1 MEINLIR
8 STDLGSQALNYYV
21 DKERVDVCQALIGD
35 IIDQILINTEKNDIP
50 EQESHEL
57 VIAGIIKM
65 IRQEAERNGY
75 HSLSY
80 ELKDI
85 E

>member
-1 MEINLIR
+1 LIQR
-8 STDLGSQALNYYV
+8 ADLGSQALNYYV
-21 DKERVDVCQALIGD
+21 DKERIDICQALISD
-35 IIDQILINTEKNDIP
+35 IIDQILINTEKDDIP

-65 IRQEAERNGY
+65 FREEVERSGY

-80 ELKDI
+80 ELKSI